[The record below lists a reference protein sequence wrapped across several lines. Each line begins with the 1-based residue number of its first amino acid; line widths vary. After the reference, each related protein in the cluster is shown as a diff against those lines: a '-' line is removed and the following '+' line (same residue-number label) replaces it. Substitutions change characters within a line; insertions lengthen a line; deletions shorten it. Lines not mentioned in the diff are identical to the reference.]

1 MTSATL
7 SSSLRPGGSGLAA
20 RRFKNN
26 VSTVVVTLCFL
37 VALVP
42 LVWLLWTVFDR
53 GWSTITSSSWWTSD
67 QRLVPDWH
75 SAGGGALHAIIG
87 TVEQVAICSL
97 ISVPVAILA
106 GVYLVEYGRG
116 RFRAAVT
123 FMVDIL
129 TGVPS
134 IVAALFIYA
143 LFIIKFGA
151 QFAGIWVSL
160 ALVLLMIPVIVRT
173 TEEMLKLVPNE
184 LREASYALGVPKWKT
199 IVRVVLP
206 TAFSGI
212 LTGVVLGIARV
223 AGETAPL
230 LILVHY
236 NASKNL
242 NPTSGDQASL
252 PSLIYS
258 QFPNAGNTASSKVN
272 PFTGKAET
280 ITNYAEGRMW
290 GAALTLILI
299 VMALNLIARLVSR
312 RSKIS
317 S

>member
-1 MTSATL
+1 MSTAVAERGLSAP
-7 SSSLRPGGSGLAA
+7 SGGLRK
-20 RRFKNN
+20 RKFKNN
-26 VSTVVVTLCFL
+26 VATVAVTGCFL

-42 LVWLLWTVFDR
+42 LVWLLWTVVSR
-53 GWSTITSSSWWTSD
+53 GWRVVVDSGWWTGD
-67 QRLVPDWH
+67 QRNSQDWRV
-75 SAGGGALHAIIG
+75 AGGGALHAIIG
-87 TVEQVAICSL
+87 TAEQVLLCSL
-97 ISVPVAILA
+97 ISVPIAVLA
-106 GVYLVEYGRG
+106 GIYLVEYGRG
-116 RFRAAVT
+116 WFRSTVT

-143 LFIIKFGA
+143 LFIIKFGESFSGVWA
-151 QFAGIWVSL
+151 AL

-206 TAFSGI
+206 TAWSGI

-236 NASKNL
+236 SATTNGNL
-242 NPTSGDQASL
+242 FSGDQASL

-258 QFPNAGNTASSKVN
+258 QFPNSANTSGATKN
-272 PFTGKAET
+272 PFTGQAEV
-280 ITNYAEGRMW
+280 IHNYAAGRMW
-290 GAALTLILI
+290 GAALTLIVI
-299 VMALNLIARLVSR
+299 VMLLNLVARLVAR
-312 RSKIS
+312 RSKVNQ
-317 S
+317 